1 MEVLSLLR
9 RAHQAGLAV
18 ALSDDQVIVR
28 GPKQAEPLVRLLAE
42 HKTKIREALSE
53 AVSWPAR
60 HREALAHWSALHSA
74 LEAESLAWG
83 EMQGRW
89 RRLHGPQM
97 QEWQCAGCGEPI
109 GGLPSLDL
117 QDGARVHLEKIGC
130 LIRYG
135 ERWRGEAT
143 RALVAMGLRSPAA
156 TGVS

>member
-18 ALSDDQVIVR
+18 ILSDDQVIVR
-28 GPKQAEPLVRLLAE
+28 GPRRAEPLVRLLAE
-42 HKTKIREALSE
+42 HKTKIREALSG
-53 AVSWPAR
+53 SWPAR
-60 HREALAHWSALHSA
+60 QREALAHWSALHSA

-83 EMQGRW
+83 EMQARW
-89 RRLHGPQM
+89 HRLHAPRL
-97 QEWQCAGCGEPI
+97 QEWQCAGCGQPI

-117 QDGARVHLEKIGC
+117 QDGVRVHLEQIGC

-143 RALVAMGLRSPAA
+143 RALVAIGLRSPAG